1 LTQSDRDT
9 AADLAQR
16 LKRSLGDPSKAD
28 EAERP
33 PEDQPPKFADVLMS
47 EKTPTPMIDEDAGV
61 SRADWE
67 LIVKALEHYARS
79 ATG

>member
-1 LTQSDRDT
+1 LTQSDRET
-9 AADLAQR
+9 AAELVER
-16 LKRSLGDPSKAD
+16 LKRALIDPSKAD
-28 EAERP
+28 EADRP

-47 EKTPTPMIDEDAGV
+47 EKTAASIEHDAGV
-61 SRADWE
+61 TSEDWQ